1 MYKITKNNEV
11 KRYGGLIWNYI
22 YNRDFFMKTINQIDD
37 KIMNTKM
44 VCHEDFLLFF
54 LLTRNA
60 KNIKNIKRIFY
71 AHITLENTK
80 KSSIL
85 YSHKEKELHLKNN
98 LMNVYHI

>member
-1 MYKITKNNEV
+1 
-11 KRYGGLIWNYI
+11 
-22 YNRDFFMKTINQIDD
+22 MKTINQIDD

-71 AHITLENTK
+71 AHITWENTK

-98 LMNVYHI
+98 LMNAYLI

>member
-11 KRYGGLIWNYI
+11 KRYGGLIWNHI

-71 AHITLENTK
+71 AHITWENTK

-98 LMNVYHI
+98 LMNVYLI